1 MKNKRVRS
9 WLLYDWG
16 NSAFATT
23 IMAAILPVFYYDVAA
38 QGLPENMAA
47 SYWGYSQSL
56 AVLLVAVM
64 SPILGAISDYSAA
77 KKQFLRFF
85 AFMGMI
91 ASVLLAFVGEGDYL
105 FASILLIVGT
115 IGFSGGNVFYDAF
128 LPEIAGEDNID
139 SISTRGFA
147 FGYIGG
153 GLLLAVNVLMLL
165 KHDWFG
171 MPDQAVAS
179 RVSFAT
185 VGLWWFVFSIPLFR
199 NIREEKKHQQ
209 QRSQSYAAIGFKRVA
224 GTLKDLKQYR
234 QLLIFLLAFWLYND
248 GISTIIKMATIYGKD
263 IGIDTNS
270 LITALL
276 ITQFIGIPSTFFF
289 GWLAGKI
296 SAKKALLI
304 SLYAYVAIVI
314 LGFFMVSAFHFYL
327 LAVSVGLVQ
336 GGAQA
341 LSRSIY
347 GRMIPADRHAEFYG
361 FYGISSKF
369 AAVFGPF
376 LFGFVGQLTGSSRF
390 GIISL
395 LLFFIAGIVLL
406 QLVNIDKGVEEANK
420 QTNDDLKV
428 EVY

>member
-9 WLLYDWG
+9 WLFYDWG

-38 QGLPENMAA
+38 QGLPENTAA

-128 LPEIAGEDNID
+128 LPEIAEEDNID

-147 FGYIGG
+147 YGYIGG
-153 GLLLAVNVLMLL
+153 GLLLAINVLMLL

-199 NIREEKKHQQ
+199 NVQEEKKHQQ
-209 QRSQSYAAIGFKRVA
+209 QRSQSYAMIGFKRVA
-224 GTLKDLKQYR
+224 STFRDLKQYR
-234 QLLIFLLAFWLYND
+234 QLLVFLLAFWLYND
-248 GISTIIKMATIYGKD
+248 GVSTIIKMATIYGKD

-296 SAKKALLI
+296 TPKRALLI
-304 SLYAYVAIVI
+304 SLYTYVAIVI
-314 LGFFMVSAFHFYL
+314 LGFFMVSALHFYL
-327 LAVSVGLVQ
+327 LAICVGLVQ

-347 GRMIPADRHAEFYG
+347 GRMVPGDRHAEFFG

-376 LFGFVGQLTGSSRF
+376 LFGIVGQLTGSSRF
-390 GIISL
+390 GIFSL
-395 LLFFIAGIVLL
+395 LLFFIAGIALL
-406 QLVNIDKGVEEANK
+406 QMVNIDKGIEEANK

-428 EVY
+428 EVH